1 MSSNN
6 DTFHS
11 DFNFYRL
18 SQKTVLAMSILATTG
33 FAAAQ
38 STIPDAQVEA
48 NVLKALAA
56 APELANESITTK
68 TVYGTVTLSGSVS
81 GEAARTKAENLAAN
95 AKGVQKV
102 IDELRL
108 ASELPANSAPQSIP
122 AADNAAPLLLQSDG
136 TYAPAAAQNPA
147 PARTAQLN
155 NPDTDPVRDQQTPQ
169 TSTPAPPNT
178 AATNQPAY
186 PSQPNGRRKVYPTYP
201 GYTPYG
207 YPPQA
212 AQQRYPQQPY
222 PQQPPMG
229 GQVAGQPVTIPSGA
243 MLRVRANHTLSSSRS
258 QAGSAFDGT
267 VINDVVANGF
277 VAIPRGAAVQGRVID
292 AKSSGALGGRGE
304 LSIQLT
310 QVTLGGRVY
319 PLATDTWSRNGN
331 DKTTETVNKTLGVGA
346 IGAVIG
352 AIAGGGKGAAI
363 GGGVGA
369 AAGLGSS
376 AASGSGEV
384 LIPAESIVSFHTVAD
399 AQVVTV
405 SEMEMQRLAYGAGNG
420 AEQPPLRRNY
430 RVYPG
435 YYPPPGSSPYPQ
447 QGYPPY

>member
-6 DTFHS
+6 DTFRS
-11 DFNFYRL
+11 DLNFHRL
-18 SQKTVLAMSILATTG
+18 SRQTVLAMGI
-33 FAAAQ
+33 FAATSFATAQ

-81 GEAARTKAENLAAN
+81 GEAARSKAENLAAN

-102 IDELRL
+102 IDELLL
-108 ASELPANSAPQSIP
+108 ASDVPANRAPEPTP
-122 AADNAAPLLLQSDG
+122 AADNTAPLLLQSDG

-147 PARTAQLN
+147 PGTTPAGTATLN
-155 NPDTDPVRDQQTPQ
+155 NPDTDPVRDQQTPPA
-169 TSTPAPPNT
+169 PAPPNRAET
-178 AATNQPAY
+178 AHPAY
-186 PSQPNGRRKVYPTYP
+186 PPQPNGRRPVYPTYP
-201 GYTPYG
+201 GYTPYE

-212 AQQRYPQQPY
+212 SQQPY
-222 PQQPPMG
+222 PQKSPIG

-243 MLRVRANHTLSSSRS
+243 MLRVRAIHTLSSSRS
-258 QAGSAFDGT
+258 QIGSAFDGT

-292 AKSSGALGGRGE
+292 SKSSGALGGRGE

-310 QVTLGGRVY
+310 QVTLGGKVF
-319 PLATDTWSRNGN
+319 PIATDVWSRNGA

-352 AIAGGGKGAAI
+352 AIAGGGRGAAI
-363 GGGVGA
+363 GGGVGV

-384 LIPAESIVSFHTVAD
+384 FLPAESIVSFHTVAE

-405 SEMEMQRLAYGAGNG
+405 SEMEMQRLAYGAGSG

-435 YYPPPGSSPYPQ
+435 YYPPPRYSPYPPP
-447 QGYPPY
+447 GYPPY